1 MLFNHLPQLFNH
13 PLPPPSGGGICN
25 IKSIASATHI
35 NIVTLNLFQGLSNLV
50 LLALIDAEGVNTLEC
65 RVNFSLPKI

>member
-1 MLFNHLPQLFNH
+1 MTNTAKYQESDERFR
-13 PLPPPSGGGICN
+13 
-25 IKSIASATHI
+25 SIASATHI

-65 RVNFSLPKI
+65 RVDFSLPKI